1 MGQKK
6 VASSRATSSGQDSK
20 MLWRDQ
26 SPHMSCV
33 GSRTTSSCEPSEGG
47 QDIECM
53 QGRSRPSNC
62 MQAMQ
67 FSRVMGKG
75 VKRIMDKGRVMAH
88 GNLAVHSKGYSELPD
103 EVEVKTEEV
112 SCMDSEGFTREQ

>member
-1 MGQKK
+1 
-6 VASSRATSSGQDSK
+6 
-20 MLWRDQ
+20 
-26 SPHMSCV
+26 
-33 GSRTTSSCEPSEGG
+33 
-47 QDIECM
+47 
-53 QGRSRPSNC
+53 

-67 FSRVMGKG
+67 FSKVMGKG

-88 GNLAVHSKGYSELPD
+88 GNLAEHSKGYSELPD